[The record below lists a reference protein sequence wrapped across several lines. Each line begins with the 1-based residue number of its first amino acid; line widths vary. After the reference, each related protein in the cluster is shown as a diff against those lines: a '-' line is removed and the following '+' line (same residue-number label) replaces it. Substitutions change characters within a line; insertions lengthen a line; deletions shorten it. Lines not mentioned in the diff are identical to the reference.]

1 MAEQQWMTRFERVL
15 LAYFQIEWVQVVNLV
30 FYFIIEIMLFVYLTL
45 LPIKL
50 TYHWL
55 LIDIN
60 GVNSTIETIV
70 IVIFTSHIY
79 LYLNY
84 KLGKLVRNPEIQ
96 KKLLFQNK
104 IVRIKW
110 LNLITVELIYDLL
123 CLGIAIF

>member
-1 MAEQQWMTRFERVL
+1 
-15 LAYFQIEWVQVVNLV
+15 
-30 FYFIIEIMLFVYLTL
+30 MLFVFLTL

-60 GVNSTIETIV
+60 GVNSTIETVV

-84 KLGKLVRNPEIQ
+84 KVGKLVRNP
-96 KKLLFQNK
+96 
-104 IVRIKW
+104 
-110 LNLITVELIYDLL
+110 
-123 CLGIAIF
+123 